1 MSRRE
6 VQMISDLPKKFQ
18 ISVGMT
24 LTVRRKFGDDR
35 PVERIRDRF
44 QDLETRKRLETE
56 LGGESGWIGRISFR
70 IPSVL
75 VKNVNAV
82 LVCEGFVFILLFFS
96 VPSSWILLKLGSLI
110 QWSYNVKMLL
120 CHKRR
125 SGCLRRVGCW
135 NRVTGTLP
143 PRWCVPRSTDSRSK

>member
-1 MSRRE
+1 MAKTCVTKITYKHEVKQLFVAVFLKKFMSRRE

-82 LVCEGFVFILLFFS
+82 LVCEGFVFIL
-96 VPSSWILLKLGSLI
+96 
-110 QWSYNVKMLL
+110 
-120 CHKRR
+120 
-125 SGCLRRVGCW
+125 
-135 NRVTGTLP
+135 
-143 PRWCVPRSTDSRSK
+143 